1 MTKMCPPQR
10 PLSLGTLSNFS
21 SLVIWWT
28 EDPEDRRP
36 PLPRVERE
44 K

>member
-1 MTKMCPPQR
+1 VRGGGWIGFAVIIGAM
-10 PLSLGTLSNFS
+10 LGAAL
-21 SLVIWWT
+21 LIWWT
-28 EDPEDRRP
+28 EDPADRRP

>member
-1 MTKMCPPQR
+1 VKSGWIGFAVIIGAMLAMALT
-10 PLSLGTLSNFS
+10 
-21 SLVIWWT
+21 IWWT
-28 EDPEDRRP
+28 EDPGERRP